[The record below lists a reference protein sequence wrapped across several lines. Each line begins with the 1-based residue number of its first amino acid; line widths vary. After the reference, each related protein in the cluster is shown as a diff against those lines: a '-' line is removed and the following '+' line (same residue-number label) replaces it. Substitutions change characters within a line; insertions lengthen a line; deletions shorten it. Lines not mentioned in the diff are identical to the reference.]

1 MMELTNEGISNA
13 GYMHVP
19 LPQSGVLQSEIAEH
33 GKCWETILL
42 VEDDPAVR
50 EVMRRILGM
59 YGYTV
64 LAANNA
70 DEGIRLFEEY
80 EDTVSVLLTDVSM
93 PGMDGRELAC
103 RLAERHP
110 GLKTI
115 FISGHSST
123 AFSVEAQG
131 PNFAYLQKPFTLE
144 SLACKVREVIDGA
157 LYPADSVRVN

>member
-1 MMELTNEGISNA
+1 MELTNEGILNA
-13 GYMHVP
+13 GYIHVP
-19 LPQSGVLQSEIAEH
+19 LPQNGIHQSEMTEN

-50 EVMRRILGM
+50 EVMRRILSM

-64 LAANNA
+64 LSANNA
-70 DEGIRLFEEY
+70 DEGIRLFEQH
-80 EDTVSVLLTDVSM
+80 EDVISLLLTDVSM
-93 PGMDGRELAC
+93 PGMDGHELAY

-115 FISGHSST
+115 FISGYNSA
-123 AFSVEAQG
+123 AFKAGSHD

-144 SLACKVREVIDGA
+144 SLACKVREVIDGE
-157 LYPADSVRVN
+157 LYPEETVRVN